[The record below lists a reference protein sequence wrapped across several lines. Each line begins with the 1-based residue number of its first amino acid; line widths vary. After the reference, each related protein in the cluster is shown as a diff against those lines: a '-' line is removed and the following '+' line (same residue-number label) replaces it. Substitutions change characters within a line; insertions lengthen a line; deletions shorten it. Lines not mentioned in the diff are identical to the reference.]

1 MKKFNLIFA
10 VMVLSFSPMALAQT
24 ADTARPFDM
33 GKMWTFEN
41 PPLDYFKMEY
51 NFAPDAAWMEKA
63 QKSALKFGWGCSGS
77 FVSEDGLIMS
87 NHHCIRGELPSVE
100 REGED
105 LLKNGFFA
113 KTLAEERKIDGLS
126 VDQLL
131 VIKDVTKEIQ
141 DSMNYG
147 KTDIDKIAIRDIKI
161 TQVTAAAQKVNPDLI
176 FRVISLYN
184 GGKYSL
190 YGYKRY
196 EDIRLVFVPDLTT
209 AKIGGDYDNFTY
221 PRHGLDCAFFRAYE
235 NGKPV
240 KAEYYFKWDS
250 AGAKVGEPIFVVG
263 NPGST
268 NRINTM
274 AQIEFYRD
282 VQYPILVGLLEEIYK
297 VQEKKVMEDV
307 SDFEAISKLYGY
319 GNALKVYDGTLK
331 GLHDPHLIARK
342 ADFEKKFKK
351 AVQSNSGLNAK
362 YGKIWDEITATRKEA
377 ANYAKEMMLFSTS
390 PFFSSKYLVM
400 GRDLVTLANQM
411 QTPEDY
417 RQDKFKGENL
427 KKFIESIYPENFDS
441 EFEKEILKVNINAL
455 VKNLGYDNDIVKTL
469 LSGYI
474 GNDAADMLIKKT
486 SLTSRNAVLK
496 LAASKPEDILKSDD
510 PFIKYAVKSS
520 GRYYEIV
527 SKNEKLMAQEK
538 VNEQLLGEALYA
550 VYGASIPPDA
560 TGTLRISDGVIKS
573 YEYNGTIAPP
583 FTTFYGIL
591 EKHYSYN
598 QKFPFNLP
606 DFWHNLPKEFQLNTP
621 LDFIS
626 TNDIIGGN
634 SGSPVINTDGEIIGL
649 AFDGNIESLPNRFLY
664 TTEANRTLN
673 VHSKGM
679 IEAISD
685 LYNAKRLSNELLKGK
700 MEDGQQ

>member
-1 MKKFNLIFA
+1 MKKFNLIFTF
-10 VMVLSFSPMALAQT
+10 VLFFAASGFYAQT
-24 ADTARPFDM
+24 ADTAQPFDM

-41 PPLDYFKMEY
+41 PPLDYFKTEY
-51 NFAPDAAWMEKA
+51 NFAPDAAWLEKA
-63 QKSALKFGWGCSGS
+63 QKAALKFGWGCSGS

-100 REGED
+100 KEGED

-113 KTLAEERKIDGLS
+113 KTFKDERKIEGLS

-131 VIKDVTKEIQ
+131 IIKDVTKEIQ

-147 KTDIDKIAIRDIKI
+147 KTDIDKIAIRDAK
-161 TQVTAAAQKVNPDLI
+161 TSRLTTAARQENPELI
-176 FRVISLYN
+176 FRVVSLYN

-190 YGYKRY
+190 YGFKRY
-196 EDIRLVFVPDLTT
+196 DDVRLVFVPDLTT

-240 KAEYYFKWDS
+240 KAEYYFKWD
-250 AGAKVGEPIFVVG
+250 AEGASVGEPIFVVG

-274 AQIEFYRD
+274 AQIEFFRD
-282 VQYPILVGLLEEIYK
+282 VQYPVLVSLLENLYR

-307 SDFEAISKLYGY
+307 GNFKAIADLYSY
-319 GNALKVYDGTLK
+319 GNALKVYNGTLK

-351 AVQSNSGLNAK
+351 AVQSDKGLNAK
-362 YGKIWDEITATRKEA
+362 YGKLWDEIKETRKEA
-377 ANYAKEMMLFSTS
+377 AKFTKEMFMFSS
-390 PFFSSKYLVM
+390 SSFFSSKYITM
-400 GRDLVTLANQM
+400 ARDLVLLANNLKV
-411 QTPEDY
+411 PEVY
-417 RQDKFKGENL
+417 RPERFKGENL
-427 KKFIESIYPENFDS
+427 NKFIESIYPEDFDP
-441 EFEKEILKVNINAL
+441 EFQKEVLKVNIDAL
-455 VKNLGYDNDIVKTL
+455 VKNLGSDNKIVREL
-469 LSGYI
+469 LSGY
-474 GNDAADMLIKKT
+474 DAEEAADMLIKKT
-486 SLTSRNAVLK
+486 SLTSREAVLK
-496 LAASKPEDILKSDD
+496 LTASKPEDILNSDD

-520 GRYYEIV
+520 ERYSEIM
-527 SKNEKLMAQEK
+527 SKNEKLIAQEK
-538 VNEQLLGEALYA
+538 VNEQFLGEALYA

-583 FTTFYGIL
+583 YTTFYGIL
-591 EKHYSYN
+591 DKHYSYN

-606 DFWHNLPKEFQLNTP
+606 EFWHNLPKEFDLNTP
-621 LDFIS
+621 LNFIS

-634 SGSPVINTDGEIIGL
+634 SGSPVINTNGEIIGL
-649 AFDGNIESLPNRFLY
+649 AFDGNLESLPNRFLY

-679 IEAISD
+679 VEAISD
-685 LYNAKRLSNELLKGK
+685 LYNAKRLSNELLNGK
-700 MEDGQQ
+700 MQDGQE